1 MTHKKNPSKI
11 VFAKTT
17 IKRIDFMSHYT
28 HFTTDEREK
37 ILFYLAQSKSFGFI
51 AKKLSRSKSSI
62 SREIKRN
69 LEIDGSYSPSY
80 AQKQYLARRKNCK
93 PKQLLT
99 NSIIH
104 DKVQALFLDH
114 QWSPEQISN
123 RLKLENNAISISYS
137 TIYRGI
143 YAGLLEEGSLS
154 KGQRGVARKLRHR
167 GKTRHTKGYVETR
180 GKICISHS
188 IEERP
193 ITADK
198 RERIGDWEADT
209 VAGQT
214 GKACFV
220 TLTDRKSRFLLCEK
234 IGQKNSQ
241 EVTEKMI
248 KMLINEPV
256 KSITPDRGKEFS
268 QHAKITAALGNVPFY
283 FPAPHHPWQR
293 GTNENT
299 NGLIREYFPKNT
311 DITNI
316 PDNVVYEKVM
326 ELNKRPRKCL
336 NWKTPYEV
344 YYDKSLH
351 LT

>member
-1 MTHKKNPSKI
+1 MTHKKNPGKI

-17 IKRIDFMSHYT
+17 IERIDFMNHYT

-37 ILFYLAQSKSFGFI
+37 ILFYLAQSKSLGFI
-51 AKKLSRSKSSI
+51 AKEINRSKSSI
-62 SREIKRN
+62 SRDIKRN
-69 LEIDGSYSPSY
+69 SEVTGSYSPSN
-80 AQKQYLARRKNCK
+80 AQIKYLARRKNCK

-99 NSIIH
+99 NSKIH
-104 DKVQALFLDH
+104 DKVQLLFIQH

-123 RLKLENNAISISYS
+123 RLRLENNPISISYS

-143 YAGLLEEGSLS
+143 YTGLLEEYPLS
-154 KGQRGVARKLRHR
+154 NGQRGVARKLRHR
-167 GKTRHTKGYVETR
+167 GKTRHVKNYVETR
-180 GKICISHS
+180 GKIRISHP

-193 ITADK
+193 LPANN
-198 RERIGDWEADT
+198 RERLGDWEADT
-209 VAGQT
+209 VAGKT

-234 IGQKNSQ
+234 AAKKASD
-241 EVTEKMI
+241 EVTEKII
-248 KMLINEPV
+248 KMLLNEPV
-256 KSITPDRGKEFS
+256 KTITLDRGKEFS
-268 QHAKITAALGNVPFY
+268 QHTKITSALGDVPFY

-299 NGLIREYFPKNT
+299 NGLLREYFPKNT
-311 DITNI
+311 DITDVSDI
-316 PDNVVYEKVM
+316 SIKEMVI

-336 NWKTPYEV
+336 NWETPYEV
-344 YYDKSLH
+344 YYQKPLH